1 MKVYIKEN
9 SILARIAA
17 WKLNSKKAAI
27 VFGNTIHLYNISR
40 QQFLDNTRLM
50 RHELCHVR
58 QYQQH
63 GFFPF
68 VFKYLVESIRNGYT
82 MNKFEVEARA
92 AEETADGANPAGRF
106 GGGPGS
112 SSYTIET

>member
-1 MKVYIKEN
+1 MQFYIKEK

-17 WKLNSKKAAI
+17 WKLKSKGAAI
-27 VFGNTIHLYNISR
+27 VFGKTIHLHNISR
-40 QQFLDNTRLM
+40 DQFLQNTRLM

-68 VFKYLVESIRNGYT
+68 LFKYLVESIRKGYT
-82 MNKFEVEARA
+82 NNRFEVEARN
-92 AEETADGANPAGRF
+92 AEVIDT
-106 GGGPGS
+106 
-112 SSYTIET
+112 